1 MIKTLF
7 KEIIELSISELNE
20 LIFLLE
26 EYYNITSKIN
36 LNLSNII
43 ENTEESKIE
52 LEKNIVQKENE
63 IYIESILPD
72 KKISVLKVIKNLLNL
87 GLKETKEIID
97 NLPNKIKVTKSK
109 EEAEDYK
116 KQLELAGAIIKI
128 K

>member
-36 LNLSNII
+36 LNLSNTI
-43 ENTEESKIE
+43 ESTEESKIE